1 MCVVFFFLP
10 IDEQCKRKNKQLKPE
25 ERENIEKEKENKRER
40 TKANRIIFLDY
51 INQNPLQNRVY

>member
-1 MCVVFFFLP
+1 MCVVFFLP